1 MINFY
6 LIFIYF
12 TDQVIF
18 FGCSK
23 DLAEQLGLS
32 GFEKTSVLKV
42 CSLQV
47 LYYVLVHQQNSLTDL
62 LFINIIIIVV
72 VEIIIFS

>member
-18 FGCSK
+18 FGCFK

-47 LYYVLVHQQNSLTDL
+47 LYYVPVH
-62 LFINIIIIVV
+62 
-72 VEIIIFS
+72 